1 MHINMSLAILLT
13 ITQNSVSLLDAQGDA
28 LKLALQDLED
38 CVLDQEIQLNS
49 TKCSDERGRCASPPA
64 VFSARTLR
72 SFVDE
77 NGVDRL
83 KLSITDAI
91 DHVQI
96 AQQDMRNEIARMS
109 NIIGDFKKDSF
120 ESRSVCAREKLE
132 HAYNQTNLIASAA
145 HEMATLLESLA
156 RHYDQCTQAY
166 DLSLEVMSGKYSAD
180 ISEELEEL
188 TEVLS
193 NDARELDGVLA
204 ELYEHRESIAISARV
219 VVDFLEKVELDH
231 STSVKVLKK
240 LDSFGLGE
248 LAEYEARIYDLGKA
262 QSDLLDQVNS
272 ILLPEMASLVEYY
285 RLFLQSYYSMVLEIS
300 RRKHYYEKLKNIQ
313 EEIQRKVDKTVKGKF
328 LIMCVPF
335 QILLGD

>member
-1 MHINMSLAILLT
+1 M
-13 ITQNSVSLLDAQGDA
+13 LDAQGDA

-38 CVLDQEIQLNS
+38 CVLDRAIQIDS
-49 TKCSDERGRCASPPA
+49 MKGSDERVQSVSPPTST
-64 VFSARTLR
+64 SARTLR

-77 NGVDRL
+77 DGVDRL

-109 NIIGDFKKDSF
+109 SIIGAFKKDSL
-120 ESRSVCAREKLE
+120 ESRSVCPREKLE
-132 HAYNQTNLIASAA
+132 HAYNQTNLIATDA
-145 HEMATLLESLA
+145 HEMAMLLESLA

-193 NDARELDGVLA
+193 NDARELDGVLT
-204 ELYEHRESIAISARV
+204 ELYERRESIAISARV
-219 VVDFLEKVELDH
+219 VVEFLEKVELDH
-231 STSVKVLKK
+231 STTVKVLEK

-248 LAEYEARIYDLGKA
+248 LTEYEFRISDLGKA
-262 QSDLLDQVNS
+262 QSELLDQVNS

-285 RLFLQSYYSMVLEIS
+285 CLFLQSYYSMVLEIS

-313 EEIQRKVDKTVKGKF
+313 EEIQRKVDKTVKGKI
-328 LIMCVPF
+328 LILCYFFVSN
-335 QILLGD
+335 ITGD